1 MRFSCASPAP
11 PFFDGLSI
19 GKALPTSPSF
29 TKILY
34 RLFGSAVLL
43 ACVAVSLPAI
53 SAAQARE
60 DTPQITPKDWKVTK
74 KKEQGPRA
82 LGVLQVSSNG
92 KATLVPITIR
102 IDGKFYDATAY
113 KASPVPMAIDT
124 GTVYE
129 GENTGTSAGL
139 FTVNGAMRSVVANSP
154 HPWIGTGMWLPTGT
168 DAPKTGRKA
177 EDVPVG
183 IESAD
188 APPRLSKGGSA
199 PKGDAPKEATAAPQ
213 TSPDSPT
220 GSNPTGG
227 SQPKEEPQ
235 KPGSTGDA
243 KPADKAAPSADRGSN
258 SGDDTNRPRLRRG
271 KPTEPLPDD
280 DVPGYAKPGA
290 AGAPGTKSAPTAKI
304 TSSLLTAVQLI
315 PAISDAGGPDPRSYK
330 FEWPKGEE
338 EDRRKQM
345 EALAREQIL
354 AYARNQAKGKA
365 ETAPAAP
372 KGATRRSQIAKSPE
386 LELQNVQMRTF
397 DLWNN
402 NQPVLVLSAEAHLP
416 PATGAAAPPDSTS
429 KYTITLVARTDIY
442 NNLHKLY
449 AGVTDKY
456 HLDVTPRL
464 ELIDAVDA
472 DGDGRG
478 ELLFQQT
485 TDAGSGYVIYRAT
498 ADKLWKLFDS
508 LNPE

>member
-1 MRFSCASPAP
+1 M
-11 PFFDGLSI
+11 SI
-19 GKALPTSPSF
+19 GRVLPASPSF
-29 TKILY
+29 PKILY
-34 RLFGSAVLL
+34 RLFGSAVLF
-43 ACVAVSLPAI
+43 ACAAVFFPGV
-53 SAAQARE
+53 SAAQAQE
-60 DTPQITPKDWKVTK
+60 DKPQITPQDWKVTK

-82 LGVLQVSSNG
+82 LGVLQVSSSG
-92 KATLVPITIR
+92 KATLVPVTIR
-102 IDGKFYDATAY
+102 IDGKFFDATAY
-113 KASPVPMAIDT
+113 KASPVPMALDT

-139 FTVNGAMRSVVANSP
+139 FTINGALRSVEPNSP
-154 HPWIGTGMWLPTGT
+154 HPWIGTGLWLPTGT

-188 APPRLSKGGSA
+188 APPRLTKGGSA
-199 PKGDAPKEATAAPQ
+199 PKSDAPKEATPTPQ
-213 TSPDSPT
+213 TSQDSPS
-220 GSNPTGG
+220 GSNPSGG
-227 SQPKEEPQ
+227 SPPKEEAQ

-243 KPADKAAPSADRGSN
+243 KPADKAAPSPDRGSN

-290 AGAPGTKSAPTAKI
+290 KSAASTASSTKSAAKI

-345 EALAREQIL
+345 EALAKEQIL
-354 AYARNQAKGKA
+354 AYLANQAKSKA
-365 ETAPAAP
+365 EPAPPGP
-372 KGATRRSQIAKSPE
+372 KGAARRGQNTKPPE
-386 LELQNVQMRTF
+386 PQLENLQMRTF

-402 NQPVLVLSAEAHLP
+402 NQPVLVLSAEAHLA
-416 PATGAAAPPDSTS
+416 PATGAAAALDSTS
-429 KYTITLVARTDIY
+429 QYTITLVARTDIY

-464 ELIDAVDA
+464 DLIDAVDA